1 MRVPS
6 GGRLASGVLVRTMI
20 QCPLSQDLAGKV
32 SRPEFVNV
40 APACSSMVSPQLA
53 LSSAACR
60 SPPKLTLIT
69 APGAGVFARV
79 VFKYTRGNSAGPS
92 KLLVTGGV
100 LAGDTVKV
108 KLRVADFEA
117 ASVTFAVKA

>member
-1 MRVPS
+1 M
-6 GGRLASGVLVRTMI
+6 RTMI
-20 QCPLSQDLAGKV
+20 QCPLSHDLAGKV
-32 SRPEFVNV
+32 SKPEFVNV
-40 APACSSMVSPQLA
+40 APACNSIVSPQLA

-60 SPPKLTLIT
+60 SPPALTLMM
-69 APGAGVFARV
+69 APGAGVFANV

-108 KLRVADFEA
+108 KLCVTDFEV